1 MIPCSYWASVCLA
14 VLPSCMTSYVVS
26 VRQVGG
32 LPVVSLFPHPA
43 SFRSHLAVGTLAFG
57 CILPTT
63 GRIRDFHPLETCA
76 ARRTKSKEHPVSG
89 MPFPLLYS
97 VFVRF
102 NRKCGFT
109 FSQSHAFPELCIY
122 QAVAISSAIPVDF
135 TNAPVSQ
142 TIPVPR
148 LVSTMLPLGYTER
161 SAAHMI

>member
-1 MIPCSYWASVCLA
+1 MILRSEEHPSKQKASCTT
-14 VLPSCMTSYVVS
+14 PN
-26 VRQVGG
+26 
-32 LPVVSLFPHPA
+32 SLY
-43 SFRSHLAVGTLAFG
+43 ST
-57 CILPTT
+57 
-63 GRIRDFHPLETCA
+63 
-76 ARRTKSKEHPVSG
+76 ARKDKSKEHPVSG

-102 NRKCGFT
+102 DRKYGFT
-109 FSQSHAFPELCIY
+109 FSKSHAFPELCIY

-161 SAAHMI
+161 SAAHIM